1 MKRKNIIP
9 FCVIVD
15 DVNKRDFCAHDVMP
29 YFIRCYETTEKDKMP
44 KTFDEFK
51 EFVKSNSKYMYWCR
65 CEYELVLQPWVGH
78 NKEKKVD
85 VHWQL
90 MHNLD
95 LVTHILMLNLGFKEK
110 NSL

>member
-1 MKRKNIIP
+1 MKKRKPIP
-9 FCVIVD
+9 FNVIID
-15 DVNKRDFCAHDVMP
+15 DVNAQEFKSYDVMP
-29 YFIRCYETTEKDKMP
+29 YFIRCYDTTKKDKLP

-51 EFVKSNSKYMYWCR
+51 EFVKSNSMYMYWSR
-65 CEYELVLQPWVGH
+65 CQYELVLKPWVGH

-95 LVTHILMLNLGFKEK
+95 LVTSILMLNLGFKE
-110 NSL
+110 NNGL